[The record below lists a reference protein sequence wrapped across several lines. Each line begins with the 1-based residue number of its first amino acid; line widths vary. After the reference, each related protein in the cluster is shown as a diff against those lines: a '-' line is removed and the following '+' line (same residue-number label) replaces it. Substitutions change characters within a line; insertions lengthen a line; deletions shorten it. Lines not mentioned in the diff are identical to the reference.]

1 MLLLKTF
8 IGILFQTLLIGIF
21 LYLPAF
27 TLNWNEAFLLLCVHF
42 TIAFIASTYLII
54 FKPASLEARM
64 NYNSEAQPQED
75 KLATTLMFSAMILGF
90 CLAPIDIFHLNF
102 SPSFEGITKNI
113 GLAIYVFGILMAMA
127 SMVANEFAETT
138 VSIQEDRGQRVID
151 TGVYSL
157 VRHPMYTGFIF
168 LIIGANIWLG
178 TYLSLILSLLF
189 LAIALRSRIS
199 VEEKTLLDELEGY
212 EAYCKKVKAR
222 LIPYLF

>member
-27 TLNWNEAFLLLCVHF
+27 TLNWNEAFLLLCIHF
-42 TIAFIASTYLII
+42 SIAFIASTYLII

-75 KLATTLMFSAMILGF
+75 KLATTLMFSAIILGF

-113 GLAIYVFGILMAMA
+113 GLAIYVFGILVAMA
-127 SMVANEFAETT
+127 SMAANEFAETT

-157 VRHPMYTGFIF
+157 IRHPMYTGFIF
-168 LIIGANIWLG
+168 LIIGVNIWLG
-178 TYLSLILSLLF
+178 TYLSLTLSLIF

-199 VEEKTLLDELEGY
+199 IEEKTLLNDLEGY
-212 EAYCKKVKAR
+212 EDYCKKVKAR
-222 LIPYLF
+222 LIPFLL